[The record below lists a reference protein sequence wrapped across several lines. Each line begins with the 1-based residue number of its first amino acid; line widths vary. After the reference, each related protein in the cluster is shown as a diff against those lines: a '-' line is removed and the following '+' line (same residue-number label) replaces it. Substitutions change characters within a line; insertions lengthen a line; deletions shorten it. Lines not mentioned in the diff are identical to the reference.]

1 MLKRITSIILALAF
15 LLTLTSCTT
24 SNVVDPLEETLT
36 HDKLVE
42 LARKEGK
49 LVVYSITTRIASAS
63 RAFEEKYNIEVI
75 DYSLKDGELL
85 SRVATEVGGGIAGA
99 DVVLAQDSGRVRLEL
114 IDTGYLINYV
124 PSSLSKIIS
133 DDDKNPLVCQYIN
146 KVFSF
151 SSEFD
156 KTLPISNVWDLTE
169 PKFKGLVQFK
179 NPLRENVNMN
189 FLTMITS
196 NDWSLKLEQAY
207 EEKYGK
213 KLVLTV
219 GNKNAGFEWISKFL
233 ENATLELSD
242 TIISEQVGNKENSEK
257 LIGLFAFTKA
267 RYEESK
273 NLSLLPITDVTPF
286 SGFLYPAYLMMTQN
300 AQNTYAGKLFIEY
313 LFTEEGFEPWSKDV
327 GAYSTNPNIAPN
339 SLDFSLDFWKS
350 RLVIEDPIFLAQN
363 LSDVT
368 EFVEV
373 KMKEKA

>member
-24 SNVVDPLEETLT
+24 SNIVDPLEETLT

-156 KTLPISNVWDLTE
+156 KTPPISNVWDLTE

-233 ENATLELSD
+233 ENVTLELSD

-286 SGFLYPAYLMMTQN
+286 SGFLYPAYLMMTKN

-327 GAYSTNPNIAPN
+327 GAYSTNPNITPN

-373 KMKEKA
+373 KIKEKA